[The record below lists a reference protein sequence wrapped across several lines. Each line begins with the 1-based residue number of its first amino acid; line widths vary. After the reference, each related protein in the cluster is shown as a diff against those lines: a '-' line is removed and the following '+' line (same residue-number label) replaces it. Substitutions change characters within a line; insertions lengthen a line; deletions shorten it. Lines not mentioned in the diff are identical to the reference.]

1 MSAGRRILI
10 VGGNSG
16 IGAAI
21 HATLAVDHEVIRFSR
36 SGTPAVDVTLDEP
49 ALPEIDGPLHGLVY
63 CPGSINLKSISALG
77 IDDFRR
83 DLDVNLLGA
92 VRVVKRYLPNLKA
105 SGDASIVFFST
116 VAVQTGMAFHCSVAA
131 AKGAVEGLT
140 RSLAAELAPGI
151 RVNAVAPSLT
161 ATPLAQGLLRSD
173 RQREAATGRHPMKR
187 LGRPEDAAAAACFLL
202 TEAGSWVTGQVLA
215 VDGGLSALRGA

>member
-1 MSAGRRILI
+1 MS
-10 VGGNSG
+10 
-16 IGAAI
+16 
-21 HATLAVDHEVIRFSR
+21 
-36 SGTPAVDVTLDEP
+36 
-49 ALPEIDGPLHGLVY
+49 EIDGPLHGLVY
-63 CPGSINLKSISALG
+63 CPGSINLKPISALG

-92 VRVVKRYLPNLKA
+92 VRVVKRYLPNPKA

-116 VAVQTGMAFHCSVAA
+116 VAVQ
-131 AKGAVEGLT
+131 
-140 RSLAAELAPGI
+140 
-151 RVNAVAPSLT
+151 T

-173 RQREAATGRHPMKR
+173 RQREAATGRHPLKR